1 MEKPKRGLL
10 EELFNLDRP
19 EPLFPDKE
27 DGRRNSV
34 KKGKEECPSCGSMFP
49 PGGQCP
55 GCGLM
60 DEEMPWG
67 TE

>member
-10 EELFNLDRP
+10 EELFNLDRL

-27 DGRRNSV
+27 NGRPNRVN
-34 KKGKEECPSCGSMFP
+34 KGKEECPGCGSMFP

-67 TE
+67 AE